1 MHETFPI
8 AAGILIGLVGGS
20 VRQRRFTTAALA
32 VLAVSVGFVA
42 AIASGEYELSWGFVV
57 FDVGQVVVVAMLA
70 ARLATLRL
78 RRAGARR
85 SQPG

>member
-8 AAGILIGLVGGS
+8 LAGILIGLIGGS
-20 VRQRRFTTAALA
+20 VRRRRFTTAALA
-32 VLAVSVGFVA
+32 VIAVGVGFVA

-57 FDVGQVVVVAMLA
+57 FDVDQVVVVAMLA
-70 ARLATLRL
+70 ARLAVLRL
-78 RRAGARR
+78 RRGGVRR